1 MLSSY
6 KIKMKK
12 IVKQLFSFILLPLY
26 FFSPSVDAVLEL
38 EITQGT
44 QSALPIAI
52 VPFKTSQKLA
62 DVAAIVSNDL
72 NRSGV
77 FKAVDKGSLPAM
89 PNYSKQVDYSLWKSQ
104 GIEYLVVGR
113 ILKRSSNRVDV
124 QFQLLDVLKHK
135 QMLGFSFFVKTSKI
149 RSTAHEI
156 SDKIYAKIT
165 GVPGAFNTRIA
176 YINALKNTGRKYI
189 LQVADTDGYN
199 PQTILES
206 DHPLMSPTWSPDGE
220 SLAYVSYEHKRP
232 EIYIQHLATARRS
245 KVTSFKGMNNAP
257 AWSPD
262 GKKMALVLSKD
273 GSPDIYIFNI
283 GNKRLRRLTK
293 HRAIDTEPVWLAD
306 GKTIVFT
313 SDRGGSPQLY
323 KIKVAGGRAQR
334 LTYEGRY
341 NSAATASP
349 DGKFLAMVFQDHGHF
364 RIAQLELET
373 GQLEVL
379 SDTDLDESPSY
390 SPNGKM
396 ILYAA
401 TRLDKGVLY
410 AISIDGRFKHKLSDQ
425 NGNIRE
431 PAWGPYKKRK

>member
-1 MLSSY
+1 
-6 KIKMKK
+6 MKK
-12 IVKQLFSFILLPLY
+12 ILKQISGFLLIPLY
-26 FFSPSVDAVLEL
+26 LYSSSLLAVLEV

-52 VPFKTSQKLA
+52 VPFKTSQKLSN
-62 DVAAIVSNDL
+62 VAQIVSNDL

-77 FKAVDKGSLPAM
+77 FNAIDKSELPAR
-89 PNYSKQVDYSLWKSQ
+89 PNYSKEVDYSQWKAE
-104 GIEYLVVGR
+104 GVEYLVVGR
-113 ILKRSSNRVDV
+113 ILKRSSNMVDV

-135 QMLGFSFFVKTSKI
+135 QMLGFSFPVKTSKI

-156 SDKIYAKIT
+156 SDKIYEKIT

-176 YINALKNTGRKYI
+176 YINALKDKGRKYI

-206 DHPLMSPTWSPDGE
+206 DHPLMSPSWSPNGE

-245 KVTSFKGMNNAP
+245 KVTGFKGMNSAP

-262 GKKMALVLSKD
+262 GKKMALVLSKG

-283 GNKRLRRLTK
+283 GNKRLKRITK
-293 HRAIDTEPVWLAD
+293 HRAIDTEPVWLPD
-306 GKTIVFT
+306 GKTIIFT

-323 KIKVAGGRAQR
+323 KINEAGGRAQR
-334 LTYEGRY
+334 LTFEGRY
-341 NSAATASP
+341 NSAATVSP
-349 DGKFLAMVFQDHGHF
+349 DGKYIAMVFQDQGHY

-379 SDTDLDESPSY
+379 SDTELDESPSY

-410 AISIDGRFKHKLSDQ
+410 AISIDGRSKHKLSDQ
-425 NGNIRE
+425 NGDIRE
-431 PAWGPYKKRK
+431 PVWGPYKKTK

>member
-1 MLSSY
+1 MLCIS
-6 KIKMKK
+6 
-12 IVKQLFSFILLPLY
+12 LFA
-26 FFSPSVDAVLEL
+26 VTAHAVLEI
-38 EITQGT
+38 EVTQGT

-52 VPFKTSQKLA
+52 VPFKTSQKLTN
-62 DVAAIVSNDL
+62 VAAIVSNDL

-77 FKAVDKGSLPAM
+77 FRAVKKGSMPAQ
-89 PNYSKQVDYSLWKSQ
+89 PHNSKQVDYSSWKAK

-113 ILKRSSNRVDV
+113 ILNKTSNTVDV
-124 QFQLLDVLKHK
+124 QFQLLNVLKRK
-135 QMLGFSFFVKTSKI
+135 QMLGFSFNVKTSKV

-156 SDKIYAKIT
+156 SDLIFEKIT

-176 YINALKNTGRKYI
+176 YINALKDKGRKYI

-206 DHPLMSPTWSPDGE
+206 DFPLMSPTWSPNGE

-245 KVTSFKGMNNAP
+245 KVTGFEGLNNAP

-262 GKKMALVLSKD
+262 GKKMALVLSKG
-273 GSPDIYIFNI
+273 GSPDIYVFNI
-283 GNKRLRRLTK
+283 GNKRLKRLTK
-293 HRAIDTEPVWLAD
+293 HRAIDTEPVWLPD
-306 GKTIVFT
+306 GKTIIFT
-313 SDRGGSPQLY
+313 SDRGGTPQLY
-323 KIKVAGGRAQR
+323 KISEAGGRAHR
-334 LTYEGRY
+334 LTFEGRY
-341 NSAATASP
+341 NSAATVSP
-349 DGKFLAMVFQDHGHF
+349 DGKFIAMVFQDQGHF

-379 SDTDLDESPSY
+379 TDTDLDESPSY
-390 SPNGKM
+390 APNGKM

-410 AISIDGRFKHKLSDQ
+410 AISIDGRSKHKLSDQ
-425 NGNIRE
+425 NGDIRE
-431 PAWGPYKKRK
+431 PVWGPYKLKH